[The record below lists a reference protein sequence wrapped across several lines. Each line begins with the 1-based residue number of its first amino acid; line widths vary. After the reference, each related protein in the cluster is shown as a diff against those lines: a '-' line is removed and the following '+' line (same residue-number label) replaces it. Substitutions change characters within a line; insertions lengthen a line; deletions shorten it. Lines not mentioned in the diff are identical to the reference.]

1 MAVSSIF
8 AVIKQKKITKLL
20 FIMKKY
26 FLLIVMSFAALSVMA
41 QTTLVATLTHA
52 GVTTEYY
59 GEKAFVTA
67 VEASVDGDLITL
79 SEGLFTGPTINK
91 SLNIRGNGVGSTVIT
106 SNVTLDKSADE
117 DEANHWLNIEGIT
130 FNADIKIKEP
140 SSSEG
145 LYVVKNLCMKRCDIK
160 KFDSNENN
168 RYKSTLKNCSF
179 INCRITESIRLSNVS
194 EVSFI
199 NCIVRSCYYQAGRQV
214 LNPKVNMLN
223 CVFIADMSPASVT
236 YLNAKNSVVLIET
249 FTSSDYTFPTTVSF
263 QNCVISGYIDSP
275 DALKSFFLNGIPHD
289 KTIWMP
295 MEEVFAT
302 LTDYRFYD
310 ATNDYQLKEI
320 TSEEVDGTLLGIYKG
335 EVPYTST
342 VTYPH
347 FTTFNV
353 AEKAVDGKLSVE
365 VATE

>member
-1 MAVSSIF
+1 
-8 AVIKQKKITKLL
+8 
-20 FIMKKY
+20 MKKY
-26 FLLIVMSFAALSVMA
+26 YLLIVMSFAALGVMA
-41 QTTLVATLTHA
+41 QTSLVATLTHA

-130 FNADIKIKEP
+130 FNADIRIKGPGSTEP
-140 SSSEG
+140 
-145 LYVVKNLCMKRCDIK
+145 YVVKDLCMKKCDIK
-160 KFDSNENN
+160 NFVFEEYYSNG
-168 RYKSTLKNCSF
+168 YYYSTLKNCSF
-179 INCRITESIRLSNVS
+179 INCRITNDIKIRNVC

-199 NCIVRSCYYQAGRQV
+199 NSIVRGYSCSGGEQV
-214 LNPKVNMLN
+214 LNPKVKMRN
-223 CVFIADMSPASVT
+223 CGSLTDSAPANVT
-236 YLNAKNSVVLIET
+236 YLNSKHSVLLINAT
-249 FTSSDYTFPTTVSF
+249 DYRTYSFPLTVSF

-275 DALKSFFLNGIPHD
+275 SAVDSFFLNGIPHD

-302 LTDYRFYD
+302 LTEYRLYD

-320 TSEEVDGTLLGIYKG
+320 TSEEVDGTLLGIYNG
-335 EVPYTST
+335 NVPYTST

>member
-1 MAVSSIF
+1 M
-8 AVIKQKKITKLL
+8 KRYYL
-20 FIMKKY
+20 F
-26 FLLIVMSFAALSVMA
+26 IVMSFAALGVMA

-59 GEKAFVTA
+59 GENAFVSA
-67 VEASVDGDLITL
+67 VKASVDGDLITL

-91 SLNIRGNGVGSTVIT
+91 SLNIRGNGVCSTVIT
-106 SNVTLDKSADE
+106 SEVILDKSTDE

-130 FNADIKIKEP
+130 FNAQIRIKAP
-140 SSSEG
+140 SSRE
-145 LYVVKNLCMKRCDIK
+145 LNVVKDLCMKRCDINFFY
-160 KFDSNENN
+160 FDDYYSDGYY
-168 RYKSTLKNCSF
+168 RSTLKNCSF
-179 INCRITESIRLSNVS
+179 INCRITNEIKLYNVC

-199 NCIVRSCYYQAGRQV
+199 NSIVRGYTYKPSSYGEQEIS
-214 LNPKVNMLN
+214 PKVNMLN
-223 CVFIADMSPASVT
+223 CVYIANCAPAGVT
-236 YLNAKNSVVLIET
+236 YLNAKNSVILLRTTRQTNEN
-249 FTSSDYTFPTTVSF
+249 SFPPTASF
-263 QNCVISGYIDSP
+263 QNCVISGSLYTGSDVNY
-275 DALKSFFLNGIPHD
+275 LFNNGIEHD
-289 KTIWMP
+289 KTIWMS
-295 MEEVFAT
+295 MGNVFAT
-302 LTDYRFYD
+302 LTAFNDYD

-320 TSEEVDGTLLGIYKG
+320 TSEEVDGTLLGIYNG

>member
-1 MAVSSIF
+1 
-8 AVIKQKKITKLL
+8 
-20 FIMKKY
+20 MKKY
-26 FLLIVMSFAALSVMA
+26 YLLIVMSFAALSVMA

-59 GEKAFVTA
+59 GENAFVTA

-79 SEGLFTGPTINK
+79 SEGLFKGTTINK
-91 SLNIRGNGVGSTVIT
+91 SLNIRGNGVGSTLIT
-106 SNVTLDKSADE
+106 SDVILDKSADE
-117 DEANHWLNIEGIT
+117 NEENHWLNIEGIT
-130 FNADIKIKEP
+130 FNADITIQKP
-140 SSSEG
+140 SSKEE

-160 KFDSNENN
+160 NFAFQDYG
-168 RYKSTLKNCSF
+168 YKTNYYSTLKNCSF
-179 INCRITESIRLSNVS
+179 INCRITNKIDLFNVC

-199 NCIVRSCYYQAGRQV
+199 NSIVSGYNYYKYGTQET
-214 LNPKVNMLN
+214 NPKVNMLN
-223 CVFIADMSPASVT
+223 CVIINNSMPSQASP
-236 YLNAKNSVVLIET
+236 LNAKNSVLLFNDGNGYQGSWYV
-249 FTSSDYTFPTTVSF
+249 FPTTVSF
-263 QNCVISGYIDSP
+263 QNCVISGNLY
-275 DALKSFFLNGIPHD
+275 AGNVNNFFNNGIPHD

-295 MEEVFAT
+295 MAEVFAT
-302 LTDYRFYD
+302 LTNNTSYD

>member
-1 MAVSSIF
+1 
-8 AVIKQKKITKLL
+8 
-20 FIMKKY
+20 MKKY
-26 FLLIVMSFAALSVMA
+26 YLLIVMSFAALGVMA
-41 QTTLVATLTHA
+41 QTSLVATLTHA

-130 FNADIKIKEP
+130 FNADISIQKPSSKEP
-140 SSSEG
+140 
-145 LYVVKNLCMKRCDIK
+145 YVVKDLCMKKCDIQNFN
-160 KFDSNENN
+160 FDDYYANGYY
-168 RYKSTLKNCSF
+168 RSTLKNCSF
-179 INCRITESIRLSNVS
+179 INCRITNAITLYNVC

-199 NCIVRSCYYQAGRQV
+199 NSIVRGYSCSAGEQV

-223 CVFIADMSPASVT
+223 CVIITNTAPDRVT
-236 YLNAKNSVVLIET
+236 YLNAKNSVLLISVNNYRAYS
-249 FTSSDYTFPTTVSF
+249 FSPTVSF

-275 DALKSFFLNGIPHD
+275 SAVDSFFLNGIPHD

-295 MEEVFAT
+295 MEDVFAS
-302 LTDYRFYD
+302 LTEYHLYD

-320 TSEEVDGTLLGIYKG
+320 TSEEVDGTLLGIYNG
-335 EVPYTST
+335 NVPYTST

>member
-1 MAVSSIF
+1 
-8 AVIKQKKITKLL
+8 
-20 FIMKKY
+20 MKKY
-26 FLLIVMSFAALSVMA
+26 YLLIVMSFAALGVMA

-106 SNVTLDKSADE
+106 SKVTLDKSTDE

-130 FNADIKIKEP
+130 FNADIRIKRP
-140 SSSEG
+140 SSREP
-145 LYVVKNLCMKRCDIK
+145 YVVKDLCMKRCDIK
-160 KFDSNENN
+160 NFDFDDYYSDGYY
-168 RYKSTLKNCSF
+168 RSTLKNCSF
-179 INCRITESIRLSNVS
+179 INCRITDGIGLHNVD

-199 NCIVRSCYYQAGRQV
+199 NSIVKGYYFSNSSYGGQET
-214 LNPKVNMLN
+214 NPKVNMLN
-223 CVFIADMSPASVT
+223 CVIITDKSPASVT
-236 YLNAKNSVVLIET
+236 YLNAKNSVLLINAT
-249 FTSSDYTFPTTVSF
+249 DYRTYSFPLTVSF
-263 QNCVISGYIDSP
+263 QNCVISGHI
-275 DALKSFFLNGIPHD
+275 AEQNAVQSFFINGIEHD

-295 MEEVFAT
+295 MEDVFAT
-302 LTDYRFYD
+302 LTEYHLYD

-320 TSEEVDGTLLGIYKG
+320 TSEEVDGTLLGIYNG
-335 EVPYTST
+335 NVPYTST

>member
-1 MAVSSIF
+1 
-8 AVIKQKKITKLL
+8 
-20 FIMKKY
+20 MKKY
-26 FLLIVMSFAALSVMA
+26 YLLIVMSFAALGVMA
-41 QTTLVATLTHA
+41 QTSLVATLTHA

-79 SEGLFTGPTINK
+79 SEGLFTGPSINK

-130 FNADIKIKEP
+130 FNSDIRIKGPGSTEP
-140 SSSEG
+140 
-145 LYVVKNLCMKRCDIK
+145 YVVKDLCMKKCDIK
-160 KFDSNENN
+160 NFAFEEYYSGG
-168 RYKSTLKNCSF
+168 YYYSTLKNCSF
-179 INCRITESIRLSNVS
+179 INCRITNDIKIRNVC

-199 NCIVRSCYYQAGRQV
+199 NSIVRGYSCSGGEQV

-223 CVFIADMSPASVT
+223 CVIITNTAPDRVT
-236 YLNAKNSVVLIET
+236 YLNAKNSVLLINVNNYRAYS
-249 FTSSDYTFPTTVSF
+249 FSPTVSF

-275 DALKSFFLNGIPHD
+275 SAVDSFFLNGIPHD

-302 LTDYRFYD
+302 LTDYLLYD

-320 TSEEVDGTLLGIYKG
+320 TSEEVDGNLLGIYNG

>member
-1 MAVSSIF
+1 
-8 AVIKQKKITKLL
+8 
-20 FIMKKY
+20 MKKY
-26 FLLIVMSFAALSVMA
+26 YLLIVMSFAALGVMA

-79 SEGLFTGPTINK
+79 SEGLFKGTTINK
-91 SLNIRGNGVGSTVIT
+91 SLNIRGNGVGSTQIT
-106 SNVTLDKSADE
+106 SDVILDKSADE
-117 DEANHWLNIEGIT
+117 NEENHWLNIEGIT
-130 FNADIKIKEP
+130 FNADIRIKGPGSREP
-140 SSSEG
+140 
-145 LYVVKNLCMKRCDIK
+145 YVVKDLCMKKCDIK
-160 KFDSNENN
+160 NFGFDDYYSDGYY
-168 RYKSTLKNCSF
+168 RSTLKNCSF
-179 INCRITESIRLSNVS
+179 INCRITDGIGLHNVE

-199 NCIVRSCYYQAGRQV
+199 NSIVKGYYFSNSSYGGQET
-214 LNPKVNMLN
+214 NPKVNMLN
-223 CVFIADMSPASVT
+223 CVIITDKSPASVT
-236 YLNAKNSVVLIET
+236 YLNAKNSVLLISVNNYRAYS
-249 FTSSDYTFPTTVSF
+249 FSPTVSF

-275 DALKSFFLNGIPHD
+275 SAVDSFFLNGIPHD

-302 LTDYRFYD
+302 LTEYRLYD

-320 TSEEVDGTLLGIYKG
+320 TSEEVDGNLLGIYNG

>member
-1 MAVSSIF
+1 
-8 AVIKQKKITKLL
+8 
-20 FIMKKY
+20 MKKY
-26 FLLIVMSFAALSVMA
+26 YLLIVMIFAALGVMA
-41 QTTLVATLTHA
+41 QSTIVATLTHA

-59 GEKAFVTA
+59 GENAFVSA
-67 VEASVDGDLITL
+67 VKASVDGDLITL

-91 SLNIRGNGVGSTVIT
+91 SLNIRGNGVGSTVII
-106 SNVTLDKSADE
+106 SKVTLDKSADE

-130 FNADIKIKEP
+130 FNADITIQKP
-140 SSSEG
+140 SSTE
-145 LYVVKNLCMKRCDIK
+145 LYVLKDLCMKRCDIK
-160 KFDSNENN
+160 SFDFDDSYYGNGYY
-168 RYKSTLKNCSF
+168 RSTLKNCSF
-179 INCRITESIRLSNVS
+179 INCRITDGIGLHNVD

-199 NCIVRSCYYQAGRQV
+199 NSIVKGYYFSNSSYGGQES
-214 LNPKVNMLN
+214 NPKVNMLN
-223 CVFIADMSPASVT
+223 CVIITNKAPDGVT
-236 YLNAKNSVVLIET
+236 YLNAKNSVLLINVNNYRAYS
-249 FTSSDYTFPTTVSF
+249 FSPTVSF
-263 QNCVISGYIDSP
+263 QNCVISGFIDSP
-275 DALKSFFLNGIPHD
+275 SAVNSFFNNGIEHD

-295 MEEVFAT
+295 MEEVFVT
-302 LTDYRFYD
+302 LTEYKNYD

-320 TSEEVDGTLLGIYKG
+320 TSEEVDGTLLGIYNG

>member
-1 MAVSSIF
+1 
-8 AVIKQKKITKLL
+8 
-20 FIMKKY
+20 
-26 FLLIVMSFAALSVMA
+26 MSFVALGVMA
-41 QTTLVATLTHA
+41 QTTLVATLTHG

-59 GEKAFVTA
+59 GENAFVAA
-67 VEASVDGDLITL
+67 VGASVDGDLITL

-106 SNVTLDKSADE
+106 SKVTLDKSTDE

-130 FNADIKIKEP
+130 FNAEIIIQKP
-140 SSSEG
+140 SSTE
-145 LYVVKNLCMKRCDIK
+145 LNVLKDLCMKRCDIK
-160 KFDSNENN
+160 NFDFADYYANG
-168 RYKSTLKNCSF
+168 YYTTTLKNCSF
-179 INCRITESIRLSNVS
+179 INCRITNEIRLHNVE

-199 NCIVRSCYYQAGRQV
+199 NSIVKGYNFSNSSYGGQES
-214 LNPKVNMLN
+214 NPKVNMLN
-223 CVFIADMSPASVT
+223 CVIITDKSPADVT
-236 YLNAKNSVVLIET
+236 YLNAKNSVLLINAT
-249 FTSSDYTFPTTVSF
+249 NYRYYSFPSTVGF
-263 QNCVISGYIDSP
+263 QNCVISGHIGEQS
-275 DALKSFFLNGIPHD
+275 AVQSFFINGIEHD

-302 LTDYRFYD
+302 LTDYSKYD

-320 TSEEVDGTLLGIYKG
+320 TSEEVDGTLMGIYNG
-335 EVPYTST
+335 YVPYTST

-353 AEKAVDGKLSVE
+353 AEKAVDGQLSVE

>member
-1 MAVSSIF
+1 
-8 AVIKQKKITKLL
+8 
-20 FIMKKY
+20 MKKY
-26 FLLIVMSFAALSVMA
+26 YLLIVMSFAALGVMA
-41 QTTLVATLTHA
+41 QTSLVATLTHA

-67 VEASVDGDLITL
+67 VEASADGDLITL

-130 FNADIKIKEP
+130 FNSDIRIKGPVSREP
-140 SSSEG
+140 
-145 LYVVKNLCMKRCDIK
+145 YVVKDLCMKKCDIK
-160 KFDSNENN
+160 NFGFESYYYNGD
-168 RYKSTLKNCSF
+168 YYYSTLKNCSF
-179 INCRITESIRLSNVS
+179 INCRITNDIQMRNVC

-199 NCIVRSCYYQAGRQV
+199 NSIVKGYNYQASKYGEQET
-214 LNPKVNMLN
+214 NPKVNMLN
-223 CVFIADMSPASVT
+223 CVIITNTAPDGVT
-236 YLNAKNSVVLIET
+236 YLNAKNSVLLISVNNYRAYS
-249 FTSSDYTFPTTVSF
+249 FSSTVSF

-275 DALKSFFLNGIPHD
+275 DAVKSFFLNGIPHD

-302 LTDYRFYD
+302 LTEYRLYD
-310 ATNDYQLKEI
+310 ATNDYQLNEI
-320 TSEEVDGTLLGIYKG
+320 TSEEVDGNLLGIYNG

>member
-1 MAVSSIF
+1 
-8 AVIKQKKITKLL
+8 
-20 FIMKKY
+20 MKKY
-26 FLLIVMSFAALSVMA
+26 FLLIVMCFAALGVMA
-41 QTTLVATLTHA
+41 QTSLVATLTHA

-59 GEKAFVTA
+59 GENAFVTA

-79 SEGLFTGPTINK
+79 SEGRFTGTTINK

-106 SNVTLDKSADE
+106 SKVTLDKSADE

-130 FNADIKIKEP
+130 FNADIRIKGPDSREP
-140 SSSEG
+140 
-145 LYVVKNLCMKRCDIK
+145 YVVKDLCMKKCDIK
-160 KFDSNENN
+160 NFAFEDYYSDGYY
-168 RYKSTLKNCSF
+168 RSTLKNCSF
-179 INCRITESIRLSNVS
+179 INCRITDGINLYNVC

-199 NCIVRSCYYQAGRQV
+199 NSIVSRYRYTPSSYGEQEIS
-214 LNPKVNMLN
+214 PKVNMLN
-223 CVFIADMSPASVT
+223 CVIITDSYPVGVS
-236 YLNAKNSVVLIET
+236 YLNAKNSVILLR
-249 FTSSDYTFPTTVSF
+249 TSRQSKENSIPPTAIF
-263 QNCVISGYIDSP
+263 QNCVISGSLYTVSDVNY
-275 DALKSFFLNGIPHD
+275 LFNNGIERD

-295 MEEVFAT
+295 MAEVFAT
-302 LTDYRFYD
+302 LTSHSSYD

-320 TSEEVDGTLLGIYKG
+320 TSEEVDGNLLGIYNG

>member
-1 MAVSSIF
+1 
-8 AVIKQKKITKLL
+8 
-20 FIMKKY
+20 MKK
-26 FLLIVMSFAALSVMA
+26 
-41 QTTLVATLTHA
+41 
-52 GVTTEYY
+52 
-59 GEKAFVTA
+59 
-67 VEASVDGDLITL
+67 
-79 SEGLFTGPTINK
+79 
-91 SLNIRGNGVGSTVIT
+91 
-106 SNVTLDKSADE
+106 
-117 DEANHWLNIEGIT
+117 
-130 FNADIKIKEP
+130 
-140 SSSEG
+140 
-145 LYVVKNLCMKRCDIK
+145 CDIK
-160 KFDSNENN
+160 NFVFEEYYSNG
-168 RYKSTLKNCSF
+168 YYYSTLKNCSF
-179 INCRITESIRLSNVS
+179 INCRITNDIKIRNVC

-199 NCIVRSCYYQAGRQV
+199 NSIVRGYSCSGGEQV

-223 CVFIADMSPASVT
+223 CVIITNTAPDRVT
-236 YLNAKNSVVLIET
+236 YLNAKNSVLLISVNNYRAYS
-249 FTSSDYTFPTTVSF
+249 FSPTVSF

-275 DALKSFFLNGIPHD
+275 TAVDSFFLNGIPHD

-302 LTDYRFYD
+302 LTEYRLYD

-320 TSEEVDGTLLGIYKG
+320 TSEEVDGTLLGIYNG

>member
-1 MAVSSIF
+1 
-8 AVIKQKKITKLL
+8 
-20 FIMKKY
+20 MKKY
-26 FLLIVMSFAALSVMA
+26 YLLIVMIFAALGVMA

-79 SEGLFTGPTINK
+79 SEGLFKGTTINK

-130 FNADIKIKEP
+130 FNADIRIKGPGSREP
-140 SSSEG
+140 
-145 LYVVKNLCMKRCDIK
+145 YVVKDLCMKKCDIK
-160 KFDSNENN
+160 NFGFEEYYSNG
-168 RYKSTLKNCSF
+168 YYYSTLKNCSF
-179 INCRITESIRLSNVS
+179 INCRITDGIGLHNVE

-199 NCIVRSCYYQAGRQV
+199 NSIVKGYYFSNSSYGGQET
-214 LNPKVNMLN
+214 NPKVNMLN
-223 CVFIADMSPASVT
+223 CVIITDKSPASVT
-236 YLNAKNSVVLIET
+236 YLNAKNSVLLISVNNYRAYS
-249 FTSSDYTFPTTVSF
+249 FSPTVSF

-275 DALKSFFLNGIPHD
+275 SAVDSFFLNGIPHD

-295 MEEVFAT
+295 MEDVFAT
-302 LTDYRFYD
+302 LTEYHFYD

-320 TSEEVDGTLLGIYKG
+320 TSEEVDGNLLGIYNG

>member
-1 MAVSSIF
+1 
-8 AVIKQKKITKLL
+8 
-20 FIMKKY
+20 MKKY
-26 FLLIVMSFAALSVMA
+26 YLLIVMSFAALGVMA

-91 SLNIRGNGVGSTVIT
+91 SLNIRGNGIGSTVIT
-106 SNVTLDKSADE
+106 SKVTLDKSADE
-117 DEANHWLNIEGIT
+117 NEENHWLNIEGIT
-130 FNADIKIKEP
+130 FNADIRIQKP
-140 SSSEG
+140 SSRE
-145 LYVVKNLCMKRCDIK
+145 LYVVKDLCMTRCDIK
-160 KFDSNENN
+160 NFDFDDYYSDGYY
-168 RYKSTLKNCSF
+168 RSTLKNCSF
-179 INCRITESIRLSNVS
+179 INCRITDGIGLHNVE

-199 NCIVRSCYYQAGRQV
+199 NSIVKGYYFSNSSYGGQET
-214 LNPKVNMLN
+214 NPKVNMLN
-223 CVFIADMSPASVT
+223 CVIITDKSPASVT
-236 YLNAKNSVVLIET
+236 YLNAKNSVLLINAT
-249 FTSSDYTFPTTVSF
+249 DYRTYSFPLTVSF
-263 QNCVISGYIDSP
+263 QNCVISGHI
-275 DALKSFFLNGIPHD
+275 AEQNAVQSFFINGIEHD

-295 MEEVFAT
+295 MEDVFAT
-302 LTDYRFYD
+302 LTEYHLYD

-320 TSEEVDGTLLGIYKG
+320 TSEEVDGTLLGIYNG
-335 EVPYTST
+335 NVPYTST

>member
-1 MAVSSIF
+1 
-8 AVIKQKKITKLL
+8 
-20 FIMKKY
+20 MKKY
-26 FLLIVMSFAALSVMA
+26 YLLIVMSFAALGVMA

-106 SNVTLDKSADE
+106 SKVTLDKSTDE

-130 FNADIKIKEP
+130 FNADIRIKGP
-140 SSSEG
+140 SSTE
-145 LYVVKNLCMKRCDIK
+145 LYVVKDLCMTRCDIK
-160 KFDSNENN
+160 SFDFDDNYYGNGYY
-168 RYKSTLKNCSF
+168 RSTLKNCSF
-179 INCRITESIRLSNVS
+179 INCRITDGIGLHNVD

-199 NCIVRSCYYQAGRQV
+199 NSIVKGYYFSNSSYGGQES
-214 LNPKVNMLN
+214 NPKVNMLN
-223 CVFIADMSPASVT
+223 CVIITNKAPDGVT
-236 YLNAKNSVVLIET
+236 YLNAKNSVLLINVNNYRAYS
-249 FTSSDYTFPTTVSF
+249 FSPTVSF

-275 DALKSFFLNGIPHD
+275 SAVNSFFLNGIPHD

-295 MEEVFAT
+295 MEEVFTT
-302 LTDYRFYD
+302 LTEYKNYD

-320 TSEEVDGTLLGIYKG
+320 TSEEVDGTLLGIYNG